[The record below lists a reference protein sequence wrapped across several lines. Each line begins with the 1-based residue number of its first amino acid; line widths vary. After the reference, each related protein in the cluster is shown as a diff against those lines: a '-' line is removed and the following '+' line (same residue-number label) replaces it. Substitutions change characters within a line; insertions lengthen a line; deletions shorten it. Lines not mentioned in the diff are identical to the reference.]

1 MSREKITTSDYA
13 ICFLSFIPLI
23 GVILGII
30 SIILGFSKKSRLLII
45 VGFLGITSTVVLY
58 GSLFYWG
65 FKSENSYDNWN
76 VFTENNLNKTFIYI
90 EFYKTQNGEYPDSL
104 GCLRQYDVFLQLTDT
119 PNFIDFHYQKSSDST
134 YSLLGVG
141 KDKNVFTDDDLY
153 PTLAENSLK
162 QNGLIK
168 R

>member
-30 SIILGFSKKSRLLII
+30 SIILGFLKKSRLLII

-58 GSLFYWG
+58 GSFYWD
-65 FKSENSYDNWN
+65 FKSDSSYDNWN

-104 GCLRQYDVFLQLTDT
+104 GCLRQYDDFLQLTDT
-119 PNFIDFHYQKSSDST
+119 PNFIDFYYQKLSDSS
-134 YSLLGVG
+134 YFFFGVG
-141 KDKNVFTDDDLY
+141 KDKNTFTEDDLY
-153 PTLAENSLK
+153 PTLSEDNLK